1 MSDKSWWLHG
11 VWKLPKKSHSTM
23 RTKRATFT
31 LWVGKSWLKIPKI
44 VNFGDFLKTWSL
56 WSNSV
61 TRHVNPSQ
69 TIIRGK
75 YQNWKTQMRHSWW
88 FSNTV
93 EFIKKDFLIK
103 NYLPQFF
110 DHFLYVNCV
119 LIFQRLKFS
128 WVQFSCQ
135 RINNYRL
142 HLLKIAKIFFCCPF
156 HADWFNIFQL
166 IFFIEKDSCLTI
178 NFNFLLPI

>member
-1 MSDKSWWLHG
+1 MIISLRSSKNPSF
-11 VWKLPKKSHSTM
+11 VTIKQK
-23 RTKRATFT
+23 
-31 LWVGKSWLKIPKI
+31 
-44 VNFGDFLKTWSL
+44 VNFTNESIIHANTEKYTKFCAIKATNHQSL
-56 WSNSV
+56 VS
-61 TRHVNPSQ
+61 
-69 TIIRGK
+69 K
-75 YQNWKTQMRHSWW
+75 
-88 FSNTV
+88 

-103 NYLPQFF
+103 NSNFF

-166 IFFIEKDSCLTI
+166 IFFHRKR
-178 NFNFLLPI
+178 LLFDH

>member
-1 MSDKSWWLHG
+1 MMISLRSSKNPSF
-11 VWKLPKKSHSTM
+11 VTIKQK
-23 RTKRATFT
+23 
-31 LWVGKSWLKIPKI
+31 
-44 VNFGDFLKTWSL
+44 VNFTNESIIHANTEKYTKFCAIKATNHQSL
-56 WSNSV
+56 VS
-61 TRHVNPSQ
+61 R
-69 TIIRGK
+69 
-75 YQNWKTQMRHSWW
+75 
-88 FSNTV
+88 

-103 NYLPQFF
+103 NHNFWPFSLQM
-110 DHFLYVNCV
+110 VNCV

-166 IFFIEKDSCLTI
+166 IFFFIEKDCCLTI